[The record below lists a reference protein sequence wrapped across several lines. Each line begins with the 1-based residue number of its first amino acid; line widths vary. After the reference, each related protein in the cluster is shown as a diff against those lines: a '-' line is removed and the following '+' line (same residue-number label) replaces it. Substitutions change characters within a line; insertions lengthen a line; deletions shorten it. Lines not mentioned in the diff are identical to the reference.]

1 MKKMVWF
8 VVMVV
13 LFVLSL
19 VVLEAYAV
27 DLAQPSKTQLK
38 KTVIEIDYGGI
49 HPSRTIEVRLAKAST
64 VLELLQN
71 VAEVKTHPVGGYV
84 MVVSIDG
91 VEGKRGEMAWYY
103 TVDGKSPGKVANSN
117 VLNGEHRIKWIYKK
131 DVCSSKVDK
140 K

>member
-1 MKKMVWF
+1 MKRIVWF
-8 VVMVV
+8 AVVVV
-13 LFVLSL
+13 LSVLSL

-27 DLAQPSKTQLK
+27 DSAWLSKAQSK

-49 HPSRTIEVRLAKAST
+49 HTSRTIEVPSEKGNTA
-64 VLELLQN
+64 LELLQA

-84 MVVSIDG
+84 MVISIDG
-91 VEGKRGEMAWYY
+91 IEGKRGEMAWYY

-117 VLNGEHRIKWIYKK
+117 VLNGEHHIKWEYKK
-131 DVCSSKVDK
+131 DICSPKVDK

>member
-1 MKKMVWF
+1 MKRTVWF
-8 VVMVV
+8 VVTVV

-19 VVLEAYAV
+19 GVLEEYV
-27 DLAQPSKTQLK
+27 VNQVQPFKAQTK
-38 KTVIEIDYGGI
+38 KMVIEIDYGSI
-49 HPSRTIEVRLAKAST
+49 RPSRIIEVPLVKAST
-64 VLELLQN
+64 VLELLQA
-71 VAEVKTHPVGGYV
+71 VAEVKTHPVGRYV

-91 VEGKRGEMAWYY
+91 IEGKRGQMAWYY

-117 VLNGEHRIKWIYKK
+117 VLNGAHHIKWEYKK